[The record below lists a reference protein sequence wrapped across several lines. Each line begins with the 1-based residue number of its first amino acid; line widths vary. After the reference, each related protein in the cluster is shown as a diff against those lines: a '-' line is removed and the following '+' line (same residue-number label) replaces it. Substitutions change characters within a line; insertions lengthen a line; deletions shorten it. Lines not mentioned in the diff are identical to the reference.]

1 MKPNLLKQTLLLACA
16 VLAPF
21 VATAQNEPEKSP
33 AYLPIDKAIDTK
45 VVTPSVNVNLPRFL
59 LMDVA
64 SGFDGGTNDPLAG
77 TGIDFKDLIKDVKLI
92 RLMIIEGDEKHQAA
106 VQKGVAELRTL
117 LRDKWTPIVNIPDGG
132 VGVYAMGDE
141 SGDGMAGV
149 ALVIH
154 DDGDAIIGNIVGKVS
169 IGKLLKAAGQ
179 FKALPPEFMEALVGA
194 TNRQA
199 QAGPAKEAG
208 QKPERTTETKAGT
221 PAQ

>member
-1 MKPNLLKQTLLLACA
+1 MKPNLLKQTFLLAFA

-21 VATAQNEPEKSP
+21 VATAQTELEKSP

-45 VVTPSVNVNLPRFL
+45 AVTPAVNVNLPRFL

-64 SGFDGGTNDPLAG
+64 SGFDGSTNDPLAG

-92 RLMIIEGDEKHQAA
+92 RLMIIEDDEKHHAA
-106 VQKGVAELRTL
+106 VEKGVAELRAI

-132 VGVYAMGDE
+132 VSVYAMGDA
-141 SGDGMAGV
+141 SGDSMAGV

-179 FKALPPEFMEALVGA
+179 FKALPPEFMETLIGA
-194 TNRQA
+194 TNGQVQA
-199 QAGPAKEAG
+199 APAKEG
-208 QKPERTTETKAGT
+208 EKKPEGSPDAK
-221 PAQ
+221 PASSAQ